1 MSTKHPGSPS
11 TFSIVNETALDTG
24 DTDLIMTVEQ
34 FNNLDQHF
42 KRRIAG
48 AANTDEIT
56 GKSTELEIR
65 SYVVRQRHLGEYAN
79 GTE

>member
-1 MSTKHPGSPS
+1 MSTHPGSPS
-11 TFSIVNETALDTG
+11 TVSIVNETALDTG

-65 SYVVRQRHLGEYAN
+65 SYVVRQRHLGEYADN
-79 GTE
+79 

>member
-24 DTDLIMTVEQ
+24 DTHLICTGEE
-34 FNNLDQHF
+34 FDNYDQHF

-56 GKSTELEIR
+56 GKSTRLEIR
-65 SYVVRQRHLGEYAN
+65 AYCVRQRTLSEYAD
-79 GTE
+79 T

>member
-1 MSTKHPGSPS
+1 MSTHPGSPS

-65 SYVVRQRHLGEYAN
+65 SYVVRQRHLGEYEDN
-79 GTE
+79 